1 MTPRNITLHTYLKEL
16 ALREPH
22 KKMLGNP
29 SWWLDAQTV
38 LERVESAA
46 CCLCSQRIDS
56 GSFVALR
63 TTRTVET
70 VITMLALQA
79 IGAVAVL
86 TDAREEPMA
95 FLKNRGLEIP
105 VEHSLD
111 AGQLNIF
118 SLPSRSFPKRE
129 IDPKAPGFIIFT
141 SGSTGNCKAVVL
153 SQDNVISSPVDAD
166 PFGYYLDGDLA
177 LGVLPLDH
185 VFGLV
190 LLAGVF
196 VIGYALYL
204 PDKMDIPSILEAIQ
218 KEHLT
223 RMNGV
228 PSLYLGMAAQKEGY
242 DLSSLRAGF
251 IGGGPCTPEQF
262 WYIEKELDITLVSA
276 YGMSECV
283 SITTTSHL
291 DSQEKRATTVGRF
304 YPRSTGKIL
313 LEDGSEAPVG
323 VEGEICVDSPSRML
337 GYYGEPSS
345 TEPLLATG
353 DLGYVDEDGFVHIS
367 GRKKDIIIRNGNNLS
382 ARRIEEAILSIPG
395 IQDAAVVGLPHE
407 TQGEAPWA
415 MAAGSLTEP
424 VILARLSE
432 LLAKNELPMG
442 IRMVE
447 ELPRTASGKPDKQRI
462 REVLGQWKA

>member
-1 MTPRNITLHTYLKEL
+1 MEHSNRTLRSFLAEL
-16 ALREPH
+16 AEETPH
-22 KKMLGNP
+22 RKLLGC
-29 SWWLDAQTV
+29 SRWWLDAQTV
-38 LERVESAA
+38 LDRMESTA
-46 CCLCSQRIDS
+46 CCLSSMGVVS
-56 GSFVALR
+56 GSYVALR

-86 TDAREEPMA
+86 TDAREEPIA
-95 FLKNRGLEIP
+95 FLKNRNLEIP
-105 VEHSLD
+105 VQYSLD
-111 AGQLNIF
+111 ARELNIF
-118 SLPSRSFPKRE
+118 SLPSRSFPQQE
-129 IDPKAPGFIIFT
+129 VDPKAPGFIIFT
-141 SGSTGNCKAVVL
+141 SGSTGVCKAVVL
-153 SQDNVISSPVDAD
+153 SQYNVISSPVDAD
-166 PFGYYLDGDLA
+166 TFGYYLDGDLA

-204 PDKMDIPSILEAIQ
+204 PEKTDIPSIMEAIQ

-228 PSLYLGMAAQKEGY
+228 PSLYLSMAAQKEGY

-262 WYIEKELDITLVSA
+262 QYIEKELDMTLVSA

-283 SITTTSHL
+283 SITTTSYL
-291 DSQEKRATTVGRF
+291 DPQEKRATTVGRF
-304 YPRSTGKIL
+304 YPRNTGKIL
-313 LEDGSEAPVG
+313 LEDGTEAPVG
-323 VEGEICVDSPSRML
+323 VEGEICVDSHSRML
-337 GYYGEPSS
+337 GYFGEPAS
-345 TEPLLATG
+345 TAPLLATG
-353 DLGYVDEDGFVHIS
+353 DLGYVDEDGFIHIS

-415 MAAGSLTEP
+415 MAVGSLTEG
-424 VILARLSE
+424 VILDRLSS

-442 IRMVE
+442 IWMVIA
-447 ELPRTASGKPDKQRI
+447 LPRTASGKPDKQRI
-462 REVLGQWKA
+462 REVLEQWKA